1 MLSDLDRYVLMS
13 SDLDR
18 YIVKNKNRVYSIILG
33 YEDSTK
39 VYMITSL
46 TCRYND
52 HYAKLKTLPDLPMW
66 QREHQSRCCFKFT
79 DCVKDIVYID
89 GLRVIC
95 RECYYHYHNS
105 RQIQQFDTYI
115 RPYINEY
122 INAPNN
128 TLNKEFK
135 APILL
140 NAFYNGDKYHIITQ
154 NDQLYTITVIQTR
167 LPIFQQEHREYNR
180 RKYIRRLIMF
190 ARVNLIRDV
199 YMIIVQMVVKLSCI
213 HREYS

>member
-1 MLSDLDRYVLMS
+1 MLSELDRYVL
-13 SDLDR
+13 
-18 YIVKNKNRVYSIILG
+18 KNKNRVYSIILG
-33 YEDSTK
+33 YEDNVK
-39 VYMITSL
+39 VYGITSL

-52 HYAKLKTLPDLPMW
+52 HYAKLKTLPDLPIW
-66 QREHQSRCCFKFT
+66 QREHQPRCCFKLT

-115 RPYINEY
+115 QTYISEHN
-122 INAPNN
+122 PNS

-135 APILL
+135 APILI
-140 NAFYNGDKYHIITQ
+140 NAFYNGDKYHVITQ

-190 ARVNLIRDV
+190 ARVNLIYDV
-199 YMIIVQMVVKLSCI
+199 IMIISQMVVISCD
-213 HREYS
+213 S